1 MSAAAVKEQFE
12 IAKQGLKAIRDK
24 NSVARQAA
32 EQGNQAII
40 NEIND
45 INAKIAQIKE
55 LVARSNELDS
65 ALKAKEEELW
75 STLREYDG
83 FEG

>member
-40 NEIND
+40 NELND
-45 INAKIAQIKE
+45 INAKIDQIKE
-55 LVARSNELDS
+55 LVARSNQLDS
-65 ALKAKEEELW
+65 ALKAKEEEL
-75 STLREYDG
+75 E
-83 FEG
+83 